1 MLAAAAPIDRATR
14 AAAPSASLHA
24 TSAAMAAKLAR
35 REEIVRASRRSVD
48 ALSFVRWLM
57 PAARTGD
64 TEAQKAIA
72 DQLRSCYWVE
82 HQEIRGKTWRQLLQN
97 PNWSPSHRAE
107 IEQQLT
113 KCEPLNAAS
122 EDEVGSY
129 GEWMQQAVAGG
140 DGSAILEQSRVGED
154 RSVEDQVAD
163 FHRAV
168 ATGDPAVLRAIVASY
183 AYESDGFSWGSKHSE
198 DTLAQMQL
206 LNASI
211 DLAECRLGA
220 DCSTQA
226 VQENC
231 GASWSQY
238 DCSYADNLRSYYE
251 LHLSR
256 QDFARADGYAQTLA
270 DEFLSGEYQWPEATA
285 YENLLRSQSKGEQ
298 TSGQ

>member
-1 MLAAAAPIDRATR
+1 
-14 AAAPSASLHA
+14 
-24 TSAAMAAKLAR
+24 MAAKLDR
-35 REEIVRASRRSVD
+35 REEIVRTWRRSAD
-48 ALSFVRWLM
+48 ALSFVRWLL
-57 PAARTGD
+57 PAARAGD
-64 TEAQKAIA
+64 SEAQKAIA
-72 DQLRSCYWVE
+72 DQLRSCYSVE

-97 PNWSPSHRAE
+97 PNWNPNHRAE

-140 DGSAILEQSRVGED
+140 DGSAILEQSRIGEG
-154 RSVEDQVAD
+154 RSTEDQMAD

-168 ATGDPAVLRAIVASY
+168 ATGDPAVLRSIVASY
-183 AYESDGFSWGSKHSE
+183 AYESDGFSWGSQHPE
-198 DTLAQMQL
+198 DMLAQMRL

-220 DCSTQA
+220 DCSTQT
-226 VQENC
+226 VQEEC
-231 GASWSQY
+231 GAWWSQY

-256 QDFARADGYAQTLA
+256 QDFAKADGYAQTLA
-270 DEFLSGEYQWPEATA
+270 DEFLSGQYQWPEATA
-285 YENLLRSQSKGEQ
+285 YENLLRNQSKGEE